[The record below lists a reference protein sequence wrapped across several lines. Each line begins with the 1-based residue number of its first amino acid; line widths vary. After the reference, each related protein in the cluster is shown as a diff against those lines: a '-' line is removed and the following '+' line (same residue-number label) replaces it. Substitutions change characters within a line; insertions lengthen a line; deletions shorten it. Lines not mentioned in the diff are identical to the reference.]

1 MAPILSLLN
10 NTLKSEMKL
19 KCIKYL
25 AKYTDDQMICFSIM
39 VNVVNYLEMVLD
51 TEPFVEHWGGYT

>member
-1 MAPILSLLN
+1 
-10 NTLKSEMKL
+10 MKL

-25 AKYTDDQMICFSIM
+25 VRYTDDQMICFSIM